1 MHSSPAGS
9 ATRSSHFSA
18 TFITQRFALALLT
31 DGERPSQSSSLSGSQ
46 PRGGRGNRG
55 DDLFQSEEILR
66 VTSSNVNAQVGVEIG
81 SGTALA
87 TSPIWAV
94 SGSALVNVEVQD
106 FGNLLR
112 LPLLSHALLNW
123 NVSGRGG
130 NDGDLFS
137 PFRPVVAASAGVRGA
152 VVNVSV
158 TAIQCLDRCV
168 GELLP
173 RRTPV
178 REAGAIAA
186 KSAISSEAPAETA
199 ASPAAS
205 RVQSRQRSKRY
216 VIENFTD
223 RTFWFGQVST
233 TETLLLR
240 AGEDRCYRWR
250 KIPTPIQGEGGG
262 SGRGSRLGLM
272 LRLAL
277 HHDPDSSFGAW
288 TEPFLADQAGTF
300 MVCT

>member
-1 MHSSPAGS
+1 M
-9 ATRSSHFSA
+9 
-18 TFITQRFALALLT
+18 TQRFALTLLT
-31 DGERPSQSSSLSGSQ
+31 DGERPSSLSGSQ
-46 PRGGRGNRG
+46 PTGGEG
-55 DDLFQSEEILR
+55 DGVLQSEEILR
-66 VTSSNVNAQVGVEIG
+66 VTSSNVNTQGEVEIG
-81 SGTALA
+81 SGTVST

-112 LPLLSHALLNW
+112 LPLLSHALFNW

-130 NDGDLFS
+130 NDDDLLS
-137 PFRPVVAASAGVRGA
+137 PFRPVVAASTGVHGA

-168 GELLP
+168 RDFLP
-173 RRTPV
+173 QRPPV
-178 REAGAIAA
+178 REAAD
-186 KSAISSEAPAETA
+186 ISDPHAETA
-199 ASPAAS
+199 ASPVAS
-205 RVQSRQRSKRY
+205 RVQSQQRSKRY

-277 HHDPDSSFGAW
+277 HHDSDSSFGAW
-288 TEPFLADQAGTF
+288 TDPFLADQAGTF